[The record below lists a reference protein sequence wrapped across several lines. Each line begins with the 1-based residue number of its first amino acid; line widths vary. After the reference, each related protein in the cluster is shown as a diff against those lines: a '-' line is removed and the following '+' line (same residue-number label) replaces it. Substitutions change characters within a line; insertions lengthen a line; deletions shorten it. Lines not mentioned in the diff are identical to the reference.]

1 MRLKLY
7 IKFLIFFKKK
17 TKKQAELKHIRKVK
31 DGHKEGQVETDNLT

>member
-17 TKKQAELKHIRKVK
+17 QAELKRIRKVK

>member
-7 IKFLIFFKKK
+7 IKFLIFFKKN
-17 TKKQAELKHIRKVK
+17 KKQAELKHTRKVK